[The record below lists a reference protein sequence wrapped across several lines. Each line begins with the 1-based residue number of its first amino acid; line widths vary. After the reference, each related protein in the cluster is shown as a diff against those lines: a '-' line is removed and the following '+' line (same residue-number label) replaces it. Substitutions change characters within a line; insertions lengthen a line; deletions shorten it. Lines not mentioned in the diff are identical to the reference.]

1 MKTDKH
7 RTSPLPLYAGRFR
20 PKWQGTRFERN
31 RIGQVHSEE
40 HFRRY
45 PHPGRRGTLFADE
58 CGQDTNH
65 QVLLQNG
72 KTRGSAV

>member
-1 MKTDKH
+1 MKQISIALLLCLCT
-7 RTSPLPLYAGRFR
+7 LAGFAQSGKALDLKEIVSGKFT
-20 PKWQGTRFERN
+20 PKNISGV
-31 RIGQVHSEE
+31 I
-40 HFRRY
+40 
-45 PHPGRRGTLFADE
+45 PADE

>member
-1 MKTDKH
+1 MKQISIALLLCLCT
-7 RTSPLPLYAGRFR
+7 LAGFAQSGKALDLKEIVSGKFT
-20 PKWQGTRFERN
+20 PKNISG
-31 RIGQVHSEE
+31 
-40 HFRRY
+40 RY

>member
-1 MKTDKH
+1 MKQISIALLLCLCT
-7 RTSPLPLYAGRFR
+7 LAGFAQSGKALDLKEIVSGKFT
-20 PKWQGTRFERN
+20 P
-31 RIGQVHSEE
+31 EE
-40 HFRRY
+40 YLRRY
-45 PHPGRRGTLFADE
+45 PHPGRRGTLFANE